1 MAVARTG
8 TGALPDNKEK
18 AGERARAVFTPRPE
32 YPFQARQRRI
42 TGAGIAVM
50 EVDPATGDVT
60 RAYMSQSTGSW
71 ILDNAAIS
79 AFSRWRFKKGTVTR
93 VRTPIRFTLGG
104 MVSTKFSVHKENMDD
119 VLARFLGK
127 GTVVKG
133 PIPTYPRSPEWTEK
147 SGKGVFEMHAG
158 ADGKVATVRVL
169 KSSGDTLFDQVAV
182 RTLRKW
188 RLRRGPLVVELPL
201 AFTLTPTIFTVMVA
215 R

>member
-1 MAVARTG
+1 
-8 TGALPDNKEK
+8 
-18 AGERARAVFTPRPE
+18 
-32 YPFQARQRRI
+32 
-42 TGAGIAVM
+42 M
-50 EVDPATGDVT
+50 EVDPATGNVT

-79 AFSRWRFKKGTVTR
+79 AFSRWRFKKDTFTR
-93 VRTPIRFTLGG
+93 VRTPIRFALGG
-104 MVSTKFSVHKENMDD
+104 TVSTKFSLHKENMDD

-158 ADGKVATVRVL
+158 ADGKVTTIRVL
-169 KSSGDTLFDQVAV
+169 TSSGDTLFDQVAAPDAAKV
-182 RTLRKW
+182 A
-188 RLRRGPLVVELPL
+188 RRGPLVVELPL
-201 AFTLTPTIFTVMVA
+201 AFTLTPTSSTVMVA